1 MTSFSK
7 KYYYF
12 NNIIFIISSNSSINL
27 PSKLM
32 NLTTDFKTIVISDVH
47 LGTRGSKAK
56 EVSRFLKQYSC
67 ENLVLNGDIID
78 GWQLKKSGSW
88 KRKHTR
94 FFNRVLKMIENNNT
108 KVFYLRGNHDDFL
121 DQILPLQI
129 GNLSIQNDMIYES
142 NGKKFFITHG
152 DVFDSVTS
160 NFRWIAYLGDI
171 GYTFLLWLNRQVNYH
186 RRKRGLSYFS
196 LSQYIKGKV
205 KSAVSY
211 IDEYETELA
220 KMARSR
226 GCDGIICG
234 HIHKAENRTIEGI
247 TYLNSGDWVETMSAL
262 AEDHEGNWQLIYY
275 NEIDFK
281 KTSKENIIPIESK
294 IDLKTVA
301 FNGILND
308 LNLPNFKV

>member
-1 MTSFSK
+1 
-7 KYYYF
+7 
-12 NNIIFIISSNSSINL
+12 
-27 PSKLM
+27 M

-47 LGTRGSKAK
+47 LGTKGSKAK

-67 ENLVLNGDIID
+67 ENLILNGDIID

-108 KVFYLRGNHDDFL
+108 RVFYLRGNHDDFL

-129 GNLSIQNDMIYES
+129 GNLSIQNDMVYES
-142 NGKKFFITHG
+142 NGKRFFITHG

-186 RRKRGLSYFS
+186 RRRKGLSYFS

-205 KSAVSY
+205 KSAISY

-220 KMARSR
+220 KMASSR

-262 AEDHEGNWQLIYY
+262 AEDHKGNWQLIYY

-281 KTSKENIIPIESK
+281 KESKEKIIPIESNL
-294 IDLKTVA
+294 DLKTVA
-301 FNGILND
+301 FNRLSDD
-308 LNLPNFKV
+308 LDFPNFNI

>member
-1 MTSFSK
+1 MK
-7 KYYYF
+7 
-12 NNIIFIISSNSSINL
+12 
-27 PSKLM
+27 
-32 NLTTDFKTIVISDVH
+32 TDFKTIVISDVH
-47 LGTRGSKAK
+47 LGTKGSKAK

-67 ENLVLNGDIID
+67 ENLILNGDIID

-94 FFNRVLKMIENNNT
+94 FFNRILKMIESNNT

-129 GNLSIQNDMIYES
+129 GNLSIQNDLVYES

-186 RRKRGLSYFS
+186 RRRKGLSYFS
-196 LSQYIKGKV
+196 LSQYVKGKV
-205 KSAVSY
+205 KSAISY

-220 KMARSR
+220 KMAKSR

-247 TYLNSGDWVETMSAL
+247 TYMNSGDWVETMSAL
-262 AEDHEGNWQLIYY
+262 AEDHKGNWQLIYY
-275 NEIDFK
+275 SEIDFK
-281 KTSKENIIPIESK
+281 KESEETIIPIDSK

-301 FNGILND
+301 FS
-308 LNLPNFKV
+308 NLSGELKFPNFKI

>member
-1 MTSFSK
+1 
-7 KYYYF
+7 
-12 NNIIFIISSNSSINL
+12 
-27 PSKLM
+27 M

-67 ENLVLNGDIID
+67 ENLILNGDIID

-142 NGKKFFITHG
+142 KGKKFFITHG

-171 GYTFLLWLNRQVNYH
+171 GYTFLLWLNRQVNYQ
-186 RRKRGLSYFS
+186 RRKKGLSYFS

-234 HIHKAENRTIEGI
+234 HIHKAENRTIEGV

-262 AEDHEGNWQLIYY
+262 AEDHDGNWQLIYY

-281 KTSKENIIPIESK
+281 KASKENIIPIESK
-294 IDLKTVA
+294 LDLKTVA
-301 FNGILND
+301 FNGIIND